1 MKFSR
6 EQLIKIIK
14 EEYQRAEIAQENAE
28 KDPESASNQLEWI
41 KVSLKKIRKA
51 VENETVLDER
61 MIKLLATA
69 AEILDDIADKMS
81 FNELVHKHVGPEA
94 TDED

>member
-41 KVSLKKIRKA
+41 K
-51 VENETVLDER
+51 
-61 MIKLLATA
+61 
-69 AEILDDIADKMS
+69 
-81 FNELVHKHVGPEA
+81 
-94 TDED
+94 